1 MHRSQNYI
9 QELRNCSTKEA
20 EQERVDK
27 ELGKIRKKYTSDKI
41 LSGGADRWPCTTP
54 RGARPQ
60 RQQSAEARSAAC
72 PAADPPRRPAAY
84 DKRKYMW
91 KLLYTRMLGYDV
103 EFGQKQAMDLIA
115 ATG

>member
-1 MHRSQNYI
+1 MSQPCALPSAVLLVCHCPLRS
-9 QELRNCSTKEA
+9 L
-20 EQERVDK
+20 
-27 ELGKIRKKYTSDKI
+27 L
-41 LSGGADRWPCTTP
+41 TP
-54 RGARPQ
+54 A
-60 RQQSAEARSAAC
+60 
-72 PAADPPRRPAAY
+72 PRAAY